1 MYVITICIYYCVSK
15 SRPMKIL
22 LKKYSCFLIYQTS
35 NMVEINLYAL
45 KFFFRSAKEAF
56 GLKRNSKATGAGKRM
71 EILIIFIFLPNA
83 NACGLWP
90 FCTTGSSSKGFPAP
104 P

>member
-35 NMVEINLYAL
+35 NMVEINLFAL
-45 KFFFRSAKEAF
+45 KFFFVQQKK
-56 GLKRNSKATGAGKRM
+56 L
-71 EILIIFIFLPNA
+71 LD
-83 NACGLWP
+83 
-90 FCTTGSSSKGFPAP
+90 
-104 P
+104 